1 MEHSLEPFGAKV
13 SNLCRVGKPDQSE
26 TSARLAKRNFL
37 ARHAFSTDISSSMY
51 GLFQEARQ
59 TNRLAIREGVMTRT
73 SLQRTV
79 PGLIAGL
86 SFLCGPAV
94 AQNQHADTP
103 GAVVAMPALE
113 CVSYYTALGNL
124 AGPHENQTRDTL
136 HSRATEIIR
145 NNTPAEQSQ
154 AQLEKADKARADA
167 EIILA
172 QVNAGKRTR
181 AQLADAVAACDQ
193 SFGFDPLPLVHD
205 QDDPADGDDT
215 DPSIV
220 GNN

>member
-1 MEHSLEPFGAKV
+1 
-13 SNLCRVGKPDQSE
+13 
-26 TSARLAKRNFL
+26 
-37 ARHAFSTDISSSMY
+37 
-51 GLFQEARQ
+51 
-59 TNRLAIREGVMTRT
+59 MTRI

-79 PGLIAGL
+79 QGLIAGISL
-86 SFLCGPAV
+86 LCGSAA

-136 HSRATEIIR
+136 HSRAAEIIQ
-145 NNTPAEQSQ
+145 NNTPAEQSR
-154 AQLEKADKARADA
+154 AHLEKADKAKADA

-172 QVNAGKRTR
+172 QVEAGNRTR

-193 SFGFDPLPLVHD
+193 SFGFDPIPLVHD
-205 QDDPADGDDT
+205 QNDPADGADT